1 MKLQRPSVTVRVDE
15 NVQFTVYRRSVV
27 QPARW
32 YPLLAFAHL
41 AERRP
46 DATDELDPVREVQAQ
61 ARQVLGESADA
72 FQALTSDSRS
82 GVMRDGE
89 LRFVPQ
95 VEGVEFNP
103 SERRFIWSESV
114 HREEFRMRASPAMD
128 GRIARGVLTVY
139 AGNLV
144 LADVLLTIR
153 VDKDSRDAR
162 EEHSEARP
170 YRRIFASYSHR
181 DRSIVEEFEAHAR
194 ATGDRYLRDVIS
206 LRAGEHWSDRL
217 PEMISDAD
225 VFQLFWSWNAMASP
239 MVHKEWQYALDLG
252 RTHFVRPVYW
262 EEPLPEQPGL
272 PPEELRSLHFQR
284 VYPRTASGAIQNPS
298 IPPASPTAVTHAPA
312 PAAPRRSAGN
322 PRLKSR
328 RAPMTRILGLAALAA
343 PVLAVS
349 VYLVTLNHGAAP
361 PLQPPPSVEAP
372 TGVPPP
378 DVEPPVTSPVQPEP
392 LPAPPTP
399 PPAGKTPAPAPPNAG
414 EAARIAGLAGL
425 SVDEIAVR
433 GIMQRVGEFIAM
445 VQDQN
450 GKTYTVRE
458 GDKLAD
464 GTVRAINADGLVI
477 IQEVSDPLSLDK
489 QREVIKRL
497 QSP

>member
-1 MKLQRPSVTVRVDE
+1 
-15 NVQFTVYRRSVV
+15 
-27 QPARW
+27 
-32 YPLLAFAHL
+32 
-41 AERRP
+41 
-46 DATDELDPVREVQAQ
+46 
-61 ARQVLGESADA
+61 
-72 FQALTSDSRS
+72 
-82 GVMRDGE
+82 
-89 LRFVPQ
+89 
-95 VEGVEFNP
+95 
-103 SERRFIWSESV
+103 
-114 HREEFRMRASPAMD
+114 
-128 GRIARGVLTVY
+128 
-139 AGNLV
+139 
-144 LADVLLTIR
+144 
-153 VDKDSRDAR
+153 
-162 EEHSEARP
+162 
-170 YRRIFASYSHR
+170 
-181 DRSIVEEFEAHAR
+181 
-194 ATGDRYLRDVIS
+194 
-206 LRAGEHWSDRL
+206 
-217 PEMISDAD
+217 MISDAD

-392 LPAPPTP
+392 PPAPPTP
-399 PPAGKTPAPAPPNAG
+399 PPAGKTPVPAPPNAG
-414 EAARIAGLAGL
+414 EAARIAGLARL